1 MAVVALTLISSVV
14 VTNIY
19 QNNITDCVRS
29 LLQRFKGETNQG
41 EETPSDADRGVETEP
56 EEPVDKEK
64 YWRGLARNVDRIL
77 FNVWLLIYILYCII
91 CLLLITK

>member
-1 MAVVALTLISSVV
+1 MLCSMAVVALAVISSVV

-19 QNNITDCVRS
+19 QNNISDWLRS
-29 LLQRFKGETNQG
+29 LLHRCKGETEPG
-41 EETPSDADRGVETEP
+41 EENQSDADRGVETEP

-77 FNVWLLIYILYCII
+77 FYV
-91 CLLLITK
+91 